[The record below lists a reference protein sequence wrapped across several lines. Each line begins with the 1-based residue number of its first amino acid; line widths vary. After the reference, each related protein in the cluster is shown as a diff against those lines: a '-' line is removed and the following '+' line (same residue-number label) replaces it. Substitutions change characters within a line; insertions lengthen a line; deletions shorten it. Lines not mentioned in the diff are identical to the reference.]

1 MDGKQK
7 SRAVRQFPLSS
18 MHNWWIVLSKHLH
31 AGLTRQRREDRPW
44 EAPRTRR
51 SPRVYGM
58 YRWPAASCLQVG
70 QIKGDSEGADAN
82 LSPTNKLGRVGP
94 EVLKGEN
101 SRNSART
108 TMPWSPGL
116 FTDKKPN

>member
-1 MDGKQK
+1 
-7 SRAVRQFPLSS
+7 

-70 QIKGDSEGADAN
+70 QIKGDSEGPMRTFHRQTSWAE
-82 LSPTNKLGRVGP
+82 S
-94 EVLKGEN
+94 VLK
-101 SRNSART
+101 S
-108 TMPWSPGL
+108 
-116 FTDKKPN
+116 